1 MATTL
6 VHTEKS
12 TGHLAM
18 TNHLSFLLIFL
29 YPWVSLLSI
38 GGGYCLYVY
47 FIIKAST
54 ASLQSL
60 SLLNGVSEGGCDV
73 SQAST
78 AFPVG
83 AAVTPSGSEAAAF
96 RSVLCCLFLGFVGQ

>member
-1 MATTL
+1 MGLPAF
-6 VHTEKS
+6 H
-12 TGHLAM
+12 
-18 TNHLSFLLIFL
+18 
-29 YPWVSLLSI
+29 W

-47 FIIKAST
+47 FIIREST
-54 ASLQSL
+54 ASLQSF
-60 SLLNGVSEGGCDV
+60 SLLNGVSEGGCDA

-96 RSVLCCLFLGFVGQ
+96 RSYACLFLGFVGQGVSSFR